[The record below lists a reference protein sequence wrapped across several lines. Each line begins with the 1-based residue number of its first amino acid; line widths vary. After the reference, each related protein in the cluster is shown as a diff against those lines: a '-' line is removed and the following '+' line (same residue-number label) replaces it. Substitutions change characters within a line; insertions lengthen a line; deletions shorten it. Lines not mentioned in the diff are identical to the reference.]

1 MTDESKRRRSAV
13 PASRAS
19 RLLRFGLMSGELA
32 LSAAAATARQFSK
45 GKRLDL
51 AAAVLTPGNAA
62 LLARRLATLR
72 GPAMKVG
79 QMLSLQS
86 EEIIPAEFRNAL
98 SMLRSQ
104 GYAMPDSQLRRVL
117 GREYGKGWERRF
129 ARFDMEPAAAA
140 SIGQIHRARTHG
152 GRELALKV
160 QFPGVARSV
169 DSDVNNL
176 ATLLRRLDFLP
187 VTLDID
193 SIAAEAKRQLHLE
206 TDYQGE
212 ARNLERYA
220 KLVADTPAVVVP
232 RIHRSL
238 TTRRILA
245 MDWMDGDPL
254 EGLASDAVPQATR
267 NTIAR
272 NLQSLMFRELFEFR
286 FMQTDPN
293 IANYLYLPATQQ
305 IGLLDLGSVSEF
317 PPEFTDRYRRV
328 CRAVLAGDAEG
339 VRAAATE
346 IGYIRADD
354 PPERVKGIIEIIML
368 VCEPLSHRG
377 LYDFAGSGMMGRV
390 RDLGLSVAMS
400 QGLRSPPPETIFLHR
415 KLLGTFLICSRLRA
429 RVNVHAL
436 IEPHL

>member
-1 MTDESKRRRSAV
+1 MTKDIKRRQSAV

-19 RLLRFGLMSGELA
+19 RLIRFGLMSGELA
-32 LSAAAATARQFSK
+32 LSAAAATARQLSS

-51 AAAVLTPGNAA
+51 AAAVLTPGNAS

-86 EEIIPAEFRNAL
+86 EEIVPAEFRNAL

-176 ATLLRRLDFLP
+176 ATLLRRFDFLP
-187 VTLDID
+187 VTVDID
-193 SIAAEAKRQLHLE
+193 AVATEAKRQLHLE
-206 TDYQGE
+206 TDYEGE

-232 RIHRSL
+232 RVHRSL

-254 EGLASDAVPQATR
+254 EALASEAVPQATR
-267 NTIAR
+267 NAIAR

-305 IGLLDLGSVSEF
+305 IGLLDLGSVGEF
-317 PPEFTDRYRRV
+317 PEQFTERYRRI
-328 CRAVLAGDAEG
+328 CRAVISGDAEG
-339 VRAAATE
+339 VRAAAAE
-346 IGYIRADD
+346 IGYIHPDD
-354 PPERVKGIIEIIML
+354 SPERVRGAVEIIKL
-368 VCEPLSHRG
+368 VCEPLAHRG
-377 LYDFAGSGMMGRV
+377 PYDFDASGLIGRA
-390 RDLGLSVAMS
+390 RDLGLSVAMK

-436 IEPHL
+436 VEHHL

>member
-1 MTDESKRRRSAV
+1 MTDDARRRRSAV
-13 PASRAS
+13 PASRAA

-32 LSAAAATARQFSK
+32 LSAAAATARQLSK
-45 GKRLDL
+45 GNRIDL
-51 AAAVLTPGNAA
+51 AAAVLTPGNAG

-86 EEIIPAEFRNAL
+86 DEIIPLEFRNAL

-129 ARFDMEPAAAA
+129 ARFDLEPAAAA

-206 TDYQGE
+206 TDYLGE

-220 KLVADTPAVVVP
+220 KLVADTPDVVVP

-245 MDWMDGDPL
+245 MDWMEGDPL
-254 EGLASDAVPQATR
+254 ESLASEAVPQATR
-267 NTIAR
+267 NAIAR
-272 NLQSLMFRELFEFR
+272 NLQGLMFRELFEFR

-305 IGLLDLGSVSEF
+305 IGLLDLGSVGEF
-317 PPEFTDRYRRV
+317 APEFTDRYRRV
-328 CRAVLAGDAEG
+328 CRAVLAGDAG
-339 VRAAATE
+339 GIRDAATE
-346 IGYIRADD
+346 IGYIRPDD
-354 PPERVKGIIEIIML
+354 PSERVQGVVEIIRL
-368 VCEPLSHRG
+368 VCEPLTHRG
-377 LYDFAGSGMMGRV
+377 PYDFAASGMMGRV
-390 RDLGLSVAMS
+390 RDLGLSVAMK

-436 IEPHL
+436 IERHL

>member
-13 PASRAS
+13 PSSRAS

-86 EEIIPAEFRNAL
+86 DDIIPAEFRNAL

-140 SIGQIHRARTHG
+140 SIGQIHRARTHA

-206 TDYQGE
+206 TDYLGE

-267 NTIAR
+267 NAIAR

-305 IGLLDLGSVSEF
+305 IGLLDLGSVGEF
-317 PPEFTDRYRRV
+317 PPEFTERYRRV
-328 CRAVLAGDAEG
+328 CRAVLADDAEG

-346 IGYIRADD
+346 IGYVREDD
-354 PPERVKGIIEIIML
+354 PPERVTGVIEIIRL

-377 LYDFAGSGMMGRV
+377 LYDFAESGMMGRV
-390 RDLGLSVAMS
+390 RDLGLSVAMK

-436 IEPHL
+436 IERHL

>member
-1 MTDESKRRRSAV
+1 MTDVSKRRRSAV

-32 LSAAAATARQFSK
+32 LSAAVATARQFST

-51 AAAVLTPGNAA
+51 AAAVLTPGNAG

-86 EEIIPAEFRNAL
+86 DEIVPAEFRNAL

-187 VTLDID
+187 LTLDID

-254 EGLASDAVPQATR
+254 EALASEAVPQATR
-267 NTIAR
+267 NAIAR
-272 NLQSLMFRELFEFR
+272 NLQGLMFRELFEFR
-286 FMQTDPN
+286 FMQSDPN
-293 IANYLYLPATQQ
+293 IANYLYLPTTQQ
-305 IGLLDLGSVSEF
+305 IGLLDLGSVVEF
-317 PPEFTDRYRRV
+317 PTEFADCYRRV
-328 CRAVLAGDAEG
+328 CRAVLAGDTKG
-339 VRAAATE
+339 IGAAATE
-346 IGYIRADD
+346 IGYIRPDD
-354 PPERVKGIIEIIML
+354 PPERAQGVIEIIRL

-390 RDLGLSVAMS
+390 RDLGLSVAMK

-436 IEPHL
+436 IERHL

>member
-13 PASRAS
+13 PSSRAS

-140 SIGQIHRARTHG
+140 SIGQIHRARTHA

-267 NTIAR
+267 NAIAR
-272 NLQSLMFRELFEFR
+272 TLQALMFQELFEFR

-305 IGLLDLGSVSEF
+305 IGLLDLGSVNEF
-317 PPEFTDRYRRV
+317 TPEFTDRYRRV
-328 CRAVLAGDAEG
+328 CRAVLAGDSEG

-346 IGYIRADD
+346 IGYIRQDD
-354 PPERVKGIIEIIML
+354 PPERVTGIVEIIRL

-377 LYDFAGSGMMGRV
+377 PYDFAASGMMGRV
-390 RDLGLSVAMS
+390 RDLGLSVAMN

-436 IEPHL
+436 IERHL